1 MIRLKDVYLEYPAA
15 TGPVEAVGG
24 ISLEIAAGESV
35 VFIGPSG
42 CGKTTLI
49 YLMAGLLVPTAGV
62 IEVGGGRVTGP
73 DPRMAL
79 ILQDYGL
86 LPWKTVW
93 QNAALGLAIRGTGR
107 REQRKAVLPLL
118 AELGLAGLE
127 ERYPAQLS
135 GGQKQ
140 RVALARALAL
150 RPVYLLMDEPLSALD
165 ALTREHLQDLLLQV
179 WLQRQVTLVMVTHSI
194 EEAVYLGRRLVVLS
208 PRPARVEAVVEN
220 PGAGSPGYRA
230 SAEFHRQCS
239 RLRELLGPGG
249 SKAAAGA
256 AAGG

>member
-1 MIRLKDVYLEYPAA
+1 MIRLRDVYLQYPTAA
-15 TGPVEAVGG
+15 GPVEAVGG
-24 ISLEIAAGESV
+24 ISLEIVPGESL

-42 CGKTTLI
+42 CGKTTII
-49 YLMAGLLVPTAGV
+49 YLMAGLLAPTAGI
-62 IEVGGGRVTGP
+62 IEVGGHRVTGP

-93 QNAALGLAIRGTGR
+93 RNAALGLAVRGTGR
-107 REQRKAVLPLL
+107 REQRQAVQPLL

-127 ERYPAQLS
+127 DRYPAQLS

-150 RPVYLLMDEPLSALD
+150 RPAYLLMDEPLSALD
-165 ALTREHLQDLLLQV
+165 ALTREHLQDLLLEV
-179 WLQRQVTLVMVTHSI
+179 WRQRQVTMVMVTHSI
-194 EEAVYLGRRLVVLS
+194 EEAVYLGQRLAVLS
-208 PRPARVEAVVEN
+208 PRPARVKAVVEN

-230 SAEFHRQCS
+230 AAEFHRQCN
-239 RLRELLGPGG
+239 RLRDLVGLGGAR
-249 SKAAAGA
+249 AAAGA
-256 AAGG
+256 AGG